1 MKVYKELKKIPVTKI
16 NIQPKEKPKIR
27 FEKPKVSPSMSLVPK
42 KAPVNIKFRKA
53 AAFPSSKTTRSRA
66 KSTASPKPPVDT
78 AKKEGF
84 LSQFYK
90 KYIYGPHKY
99 DTRNLVY
106 RANMGENL
114 SPIIQAAFE
123 SLKQHAAPG
132 RGQPSTE
139 KGAERFALPVGT
151 VTSKAIP
158 KKMQVKN
165 VTMPW
170 RHLLHP
176 GVVTRGIETDKEGI
190 HVRSIGTGHG
200 IFPRLN
206 EIMSGPLWRSVD
218 RNIHKELNP
227 HLYPEP
233 EDPMGIYP
241 PRDRKIDDVD

>member
-1 MKVYKELKKIPVTKI
+1 MKLIKDLKKLPVKKI
-16 NIQPKEKPKIR
+16 NVQSKEKPKIR
-27 FEKPKVSPSMSLVPK
+27 FEKPKVSPPMPLLLK
-42 KAPVNIKFRKA
+42 KTPVNIKSRKA
-53 AAFPSSKTTRSRA
+53 DVFPYSKTTRSRA
-66 KSTASPKPPVDT
+66 KSTTSQKSPVDT
-78 AKKEGF
+78 AKKEGR
-84 LSQFYK
+84 LRQLYK
-90 KYIYGPHKY
+90 NYIYGPHKY

-114 SPIIQAAFE
+114 SPIIQAAYE

-132 RGQPSTE
+132 WGQPSTE

-158 KKMQVKN
+158 KKRQVKN

-206 EIMSGPLWRSVD
+206 ELMSGPLWRYVD
-218 RNIHKELNP
+218 RNIHKQLNP